1 MPSNVIKK
9 DQPIDVV
16 AWESVKLGSVYIS
29 QWIQEQVG
37 DDVVLYGI
45 PRGGM
50 VPAVTI
56 AHHLEDKGVRV
67 RLVPDIYHVLPSELH
82 KLVIVDEICDS
93 GDTFRVLK
101 QLFPM
106 AKTATLFHRIGA
118 KFTAD
123 FHAFAIN
130 DDRWLQFPWEQ
141 SLDKN

>member
-9 DQPIDVV
+9 DQEIDVV
-16 AWESVKLGSVYIS
+16 AWESVKLGSAHIS
-29 QWIQEQVG
+29 EWIQKEVG
-37 DDVVLYGI
+37 SDVVLYGI

-56 AHHLEDKGVRV
+56 AHHLEDQGVRV

-106 AKTATLFHRIGA
+106 AKTATLYHRIGA

-123 FHAFAIN
+123 FHAFEIN

-141 SLDKN
+141 DLDKN